1 MSRDILMNK
10 WVLGGLG
17 FLILFAGLCYL
28 WYQYTTAP
36 YREQAAELDEMIQQS
51 ERQRTAS
58 TAKRTEQAAD
68 APVDSNTP
76 TAEKPVTETTGA
88 KTNTSTD
95 ETTKSVTAATQ
106 ETDKTKEIRVSP
118 HGFGPYPEVP
128 EDFISTLGTP
138 SIVVYQKYG
147 GNPPSR
153 NHELMQRVM
162 VELWKQGHT
171 DVEAAFMDG
180 DKVRV
185 HFKNRAY
192 VRYSTITT
200 VDGRKVRYIS
210 SWRAGK
216 SVSQPQP
223 QPGDVYP
230 PGERDISPGV
240 KLIDMD
246 KEQGIDPYEFLG
258 LN

>member
-1 MSRDILMNK
+1 MIRDILTNK

-106 ETDKTKEIRVSP
+106 ETDNTEELLISP
-118 HGFGPYPEVP
+118 HGFGPFPKVPSDYP
-128 EDFISTLGTP
+128 
-138 SIVVYQKYG
+138 G
-147 GNPPSR
+147 GYDPKFWEYPR
-153 NHELMQRVM
+153 TQNHELMTRVAIKLWEQGKQTHGTTMSNGLVYPTFPNTLIVTWKTQQTPFGTRRYASTISWCPEAEGFQRKM
-162 VELWKQGHT
+162 KRKLIYE
-171 DVEAAFMDG
+171 G
-180 DKVRV
+180 DFPS
-185 HFKNRAY
+185 HFKI
-192 VRYSTITT
+192 VE
-200 VDGRKVRYIS
+200 RKD
-210 SWRAGK
+210 A
-216 SVSQPQP
+216 
-223 QPGDVYP
+223 
-230 PGERDISPGV
+230 
-240 KLIDMD
+240 
-246 KEQGIDPYEFLG
+246 GIDPYQFLD
-258 LN
+258 LPR